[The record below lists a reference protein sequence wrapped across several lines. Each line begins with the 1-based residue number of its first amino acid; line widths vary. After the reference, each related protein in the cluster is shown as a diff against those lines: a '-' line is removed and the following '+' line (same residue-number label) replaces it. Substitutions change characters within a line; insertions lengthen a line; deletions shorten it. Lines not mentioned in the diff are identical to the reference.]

1 MTMSSRRLINS
12 GRKWPLIRAMM
23 ASRTESGILG
33 EHEHSAVG
41 SSLSSSSSSSEE
53 GALGSPTRFFIFL
66 VGGEAGEG
74 VGKIDR
80 SPLPVGQPPV
90 VEDLEEDVEDV
101 WVGLFHLVKE
111 DHRVPSPPDG
121 LGQDSALVV
130 ADIPGGGTDEPCHR
144 VLFSILGAV
153 DADDVRLVLEKEPGQ
168 SLAELGLARP
178 CGPGKQERPPMD
190 GMCYGTHSMRLPDH
204 TRVEKS

>member
-66 VGGEAGEG
+66 VGGRGRRGEVDVAG
-74 VGKIDR
+74 
-80 SPLPVGQPPV
+80 
-90 VEDLEEDVEDV
+90 
-101 WVGLFHLVKE
+101 
-111 DHRVPSPPDG
+111 
-121 LGQDSALVV
+121 
-130 ADIPGGGTDEPCHR
+130 
-144 VLFSILGAV
+144 
-153 DADDVRLVLEKEPGQ
+153 
-168 SLAELGLARP
+168 
-178 CGPGKQERPPMD
+178 
-190 GMCYGTHSMRLPDH
+190 
-204 TRVEKS
+204 